1 MLKVANLTM
10 NTKTNNVILVH
21 GDTRTKIKDI
31 VLRLLNE
38 CDIHDLPVDLK
49 TILKLNNIYLL
60 NSKKAIEYG
69 VINFA
74 YNDFDGKNVYIDGC
88 RFIIYNLNHP
98 VTRQR
103 WTMAHE
109 LGHILLD
116 HREQSRVNEAEANY
130 FARQLLMPMAVL
142 VKMNKTSVEDVCKV
156 CNVSGEASK
165 NRQKDFKRHYEFKSK
180 YGLTKHDIAF
190 LKQFGMCEFSNEL
203 AI

>member
-1 MLKVANLTM
+1 MT
-10 NTKTNNVILVH
+10 NTKTPNVVLVSS
-21 GDTRTKIKDI
+21 DMRKKIKDM
-31 VLRLLNE
+31 VLHLLNE
-38 CDIHDLPVDLK
+38 CDIHNLPVDLK

-74 YNDFDGKNVYIDGC
+74 YNDFDGKNVYINGY
-88 RFIIYNLNHP
+88 RFIVYNLKHP

-130 FARQLLMPMAVL
+130 FAKELLMPMAVL
-142 VKMNKTSVEDVCKV
+142 TNMGVTSVKDVCKV
-156 CNVSGEASK
+156 CNVSNDASE
-165 NRQKDFKRHYEFKSK
+165 NRQKDFKRHYEFRSK

-190 LKQFGMCEFSNEL
+190 LKQFGMYEFSKEL
-203 AI
+203 A

>member
-1 MLKVANLTM
+1 MT
-10 NTKTNNVILVH
+10 NTKTPNVVLVSS
-21 GDTRTKIKDI
+21 DMRKKIKDM
-31 VLRLLNE
+31 VLHLLNE
-38 CDIHDLPVDLK
+38 CDIHNLPVDLK

-74 YNDFDGKNVYIDGC
+74 YNDFDGKNVYINGY
-88 RFIIYNLNHP
+88 RFIVYNLKHP

-130 FARQLLMPMAVL
+130 FAKELLMPMAVL
-142 VKMNKTSVEDVCKV
+142 TNMGATSVKDVCKV
-156 CNVSGEASK
+156 CNVSNDASE

-190 LKQFGMCEFSNEL
+190 LKQFGMYEFSKEL